1 MGKIMGMVWIMMILA
16 VMVIE
21 GETKSE
27 IECSKICRDHCQRS
41 SPASECAACRTK
53 CYKSPPV
60 TTRVRNS
67 RMVPELEYDFFIC
80 IKTNN
85 ICEQT

>member
-1 MGKIMGMVWIMMILA
+1 MEKVISMALIMMILG

-27 IECSKICRDHCQRS
+27 IKCSGICRDYCKRS

-53 CYKSPPV
+53 CYQSPPV
-60 TTRVRNS
+60 AMRAKIH
-67 RMVPELEYDFFIC
+67 FI
-80 IKTNN
+80 
-85 ICEQT
+85 

>member
-1 MGKIMGMVWIMMILA
+1 MGKVMSMVWIMMIVA

-21 GETKSE
+21 GEAKSE
-27 IECSKICRDHCQRS
+27 IECSKICRDHCKRS

-60 TTRVRNS
+60 TTRVRNR
-67 RMVPELEYDFFIC
+67 RMVPE
-80 IKTNN
+80 N
-85 ICEQT
+85 IIGKPSHQNWFVTFYQQ